1 MEPTVPETRYT
12 QGLAKLVEVAGPAG
26 EQVAAPLGDLGR
38 YIVEFVYGDI
48 YRRDGLSLRQREMV
62 TVAVLTAL
70 SREPQLRV
78 HLGTALRA
86 GVSVA
91 ELEEII
97 LQTMVFAGFPTAINA
112 LTLLK
117 QMVADLPLEGKEQ
130 PVEGGHAS

>member
-1 MEPTVPETRYT
+1 MEPTVQETRYT

-78 HLGTALRA
+78 HLGTALLA
-86 GVSVA
+86 GLSVA

-97 LQTMVFAGFPTAINA
+97 IQTMPFAGFPTAINA

-117 QMVADLPLEGKEQ
+117 QVAADVPQDGTKQ
-130 PVEGGHAS
+130 PAHGGHAS

>member
-1 MEPTVPETRYT
+1 MKATAQETRYT
-12 QGLAKLVEVAGPAG
+12 QGLAKLIEVAGPAG

-78 HLGTALRA
+78 HLGTALLA
-86 GVSVA
+86 GLSVA

-97 LQTMVFAGFPTAINA
+97 IQTMVFAGFPTAINA

-117 QMVADLPLEGKEQ
+117 QVVANLPQDGKE
-130 PVEGGHAS
+130 